1 MKKAKSRS
9 PDVWCS
15 ADVVFPAQAKAE
27 FADYYRN
34 SLRYLACVDIEKDL
48 TAAERIERAHD
59 LGIAALLGQ
68 SIYNFGELVRPDLHP
83 FLTLNLLLAVEADDS

>member
-1 MKKAKSRS
+1 MLKAGLSTSSSGSRH
-9 PDVWCS
+9 PGRLNLAVC
-15 ADVVFPAQAKAE
+15 FPSILLALAQAKAE

-68 SIYNFGELVRPDLHP
+68 SIYNFGELVRQALPAP
-83 FLTLNLLLAVEADDS
+83 